1 MAQEASQTKGVDH
14 LGFEVASYDTSKK
27 FYEESLGKLGYA
39 VMVEIPANKVGK
51 KVCGMGRKIP
61 DFWFSQA
68 ESSDRATTG
77 LHVAIQADNRA
88 AVDAFYEAA
97 MRAGMEHASTTY
109 CGSCYILV
117 DACLCPA

>member
-1 MAQEASQTKGVDH
+1 MGQFMSKTKGVDH
-14 LGFEVASYDTSKK
+14 LGFQVASYDTSKK

-39 VMVEIPANKVGK
+39 VVMEIPDK

-97 MRAGMEHASTTY
+97 MRAGIRHQSNIH
-109 CGSCYILV
+109 CNSS
-117 DACLCPA
+117 